1 MTWAGRRAR
10 RSTPCGSWG
19 AAGCG
24 RPVPAQ
30 RRITIPLTRSPA
42 RTLNRPRDMRT
53 SVRVRTHRPNSLP
66 VANFHGPSGCGE
78 TGIHA
83 AFRSPCPY
91 GRGGSNPLS
100 RTDSLM
106 HSRAEADAGPGT
118 RGERS
123 VGDRGGEGTRSTTI
137 DHSGLASRSAP
148 TKRRAAPAGCGADHV
163 LDELP
168 PEYVYLLGLYLGDG
182 AISSHP
188 RASPDCGSSL
198 TPSIRGS
205 SRTLPRRSEP
215 PRERQSGTVTRGNCV
230 EVYSFSNHSADI
242 HAIFRAACDR
252 LEVRW
257 TGAKPHTTYVS
268 RKADVARLDDFIGPK
283 RRRAP
288 TASRAPR
295 PPARPPP
302 CYARRASA

>member
-100 RTDSLM
+100 RTDALM
-106 HSRAEADAGPGT
+106 HSRAEADAAPGT

-215 PRERQSGTVTRGNCV
+215 PESASPALSPEEIASRSTRSATTPPTFTP
-230 EVYSFSNHSADI
+230 SF
-242 HAIFRAACDR
+242 
-252 LEVRW
+252 
-257 TGAKPHTTYVS
+257 G
-268 RKADVARLDDFIGPK
+268 
-283 RRRAP
+283 RRAIGWRCGGLTPSP
-288 TASRAPR
+288 TR
-295 PPARPPP
+295 PTSPARPTWLG
-302 CYARRASA
+302 STTS